1 MMTYEAYYPLLIAK
15 LSLKDLVYS
24 KDPQK
29 SEEISAEV
37 QEAMGLV
44 LDILRDFR
52 DRENNAYDVG
62 WQAAANQ
69 LRGLSWDNAAFWE
82 KALSPHP
89 LALDDI
95 KALGPRQ
102 WVWVEVL
109 RPDNDLFF
117 GESAYVKSQ
126 VDVTDG
132 KRFCCGYPGTL
143 YELPYDEYGHI
154 WLAYPHQPFRKE
166 KTLNE

>member
-15 LSLKDLVYS
+15 FSLKDCVYS

-52 DRENNAYDVG
+52 DRENDAYDVG

-69 LRGLSWDNAAFWE
+69 LRGLSWDNAALLG
-82 KALSPHP
+82 KVLSPYP

-102 WVWVEVL
+102 WVWVEAL
-109 RPDNDLFF
+109 RPDNNLFL
-117 GESAYVKSQ
+117 
-126 VDVTDG
+126 
-132 KRFCCGYPGTL
+132 GTL

-154 WLAYPHQPFRKE
+154 WLAYPRQPFRKE
-166 KTLNE
+166 KTLDE